1 MNVIPPRRALGFALL
16 RHYYFPMKPVL
27 PPTAAED
34 VDRKLAEADGIDL
47 SLIED
52 ALLKSPE
59 DRLLD
64 NSRALATIEA
74 LRTAW
79 KEQHGGA

>member
-1 MNVIPPRRALGFALL
+1 MNPVPPPRANESSARQLAD
-16 RHYYFPMKPVL
+16 
-27 PPTAAED
+27 AE
-34 VDRKLAEADGIDL
+34 GIDL

>member
-1 MNVIPPRRALGFALL
+1 
-16 RHYYFPMKPVL
+16 MKPL
-27 PPTAAED
+27 PPSAADED
-34 VDRKLAEADGIDL
+34 AARKLAEAGGIDL

-52 ALLKSPE
+52 ALLKAPE

-74 LRTAW
+74 LRSAW